1 VEKKF
6 KFSDNPSVAKAVYGA
21 IIALLCITAIVIGI
35 VAANNRNKNPLP
47 DDENPP
53 ASDENKDDTNGGTN
67 TDDGNKDDGN
77 KDDANTNQTV
87 TFISPVSGT
96 VMKGHST
103 TTPVYSETL
112 EEWRIHTGLDIST
125 AEGAEVFAAAAGE
138 VTKVYSH
145 PLLGNTVEITHANG
159 AKTIYSNLTAENAVS
174 VGAKVESGEKIGV
187 VGYSA
192 ISEVADE
199 VHLHF
204 EMLVDE
210 ASVNPLDYISEESKK
225 VSLGI
230 TEEDAA

>member
-1 VEKKF
+1 MEKKF

-21 IIALLCITAIVIGI
+21 VIALLCITAIVIGI
-35 VAANNRNKNPLP
+35 VAANNRSKNPLP
-47 DDENPP
+47 DDGNPP
-53 ASDENKDDTNGGTN
+53 VSDENNNEGGDEDKDENKNEGG
-67 TDDGNKDDGN
+67 
-77 KDDANTNQTV
+77 ANAKV

-96 VMKGHST
+96 VMKPHST

-112 EEWRIHTGLDIST
+112 EEWRIHTGIDIST
-125 AEGAEVFAAAAGE
+125 EEGAEVFAAAAGE

-145 PLLGNTVEITHANG
+145 PLLGNTVELTHADG
-159 AKTIYSNLTAENAVS
+159 SKTVYSNLTADKTVA
-174 VGAKVESGEKIGV
+174 VGAEVASGEKIGV

-204 EMLVDE
+204 ELLIDE

-230 TEEDAA
+230 TEEEAA

>member
-1 VEKKF
+1 MEKKF

-21 IIALLCITAIVIGI
+21 VIALLCITAIVIGI

-53 ASDENKDDTNGGTN
+53 VSDENKDDTNK
-67 TDDGNKDDGN
+67 DDENKDEG
-77 KDDANTNQTV
+77 NTNETV

-96 VMKGHST
+96 VMKEHST

-112 EEWRIHTGLDIST
+112 EEWRIHTGIDIST
-125 AEGAEVFAAAAGE
+125 EEGAEVFAAAAGE

-159 AKTIYSNLTAENAVS
+159 AKTVYSNLTADKTVA
-174 VGAKVESGEKIGV
+174 VGAKVASGEKIGV

-230 TEEDAA
+230 TEEEAA

>member
-1 VEKKF
+1 MEKKF

-21 IIALLCITAIVIGI
+21 VIALLCITAIVIGI

-53 ASDENKDDTNGGTN
+53 ASDGTGNGTNNDENKDEGNEDEGG
-67 TDDGNKDDGN
+67 KDA
-77 KDDANTNQTV
+77 KV

-96 VMKGHST
+96 VMKGHNA

-112 EEWRIHTGLDIST
+112 EEWRIHTGIDIST
-125 AEGAEVFAAAAGE
+125 EEGAQVFAAAAGE

-145 PLLGNTVEITHANG
+145 PLLGNTVELTHADG
-159 AKTIYSNLTAENAVS
+159 SKTVYSNLTADKTVA
-174 VGAKVESGEKIGV
+174 VGAKVNSGEKIGV

-230 TEEDAA
+230 TEEEAA